1 MEVID
6 ARTAMTAPT
15 VDGQPSLPKRTG
27 PKGLLP
33 STWLSRTL
41 KVAYV
46 DCYGGG
52 AEIRGTLL
60 ELFPAGLVLNIG
72 GAKTLLSWDRLV
84 LCELVED

>member
-1 MEVID
+1 LTEILE
-6 ARTAMTAPT
+6 AMTAPT

-33 STWLSRTL
+33 STWLERTL
-41 KVAYV
+41 KLEYV
-46 DCYGGG
+46 DSFGVGQ
-52 AEIRGTLL
+52 ATSGTLL
-60 ELFPAGLVLNIG
+60 DLYPAGPVLNIG

>member
-1 MEVID
+1 LAELLE
-6 ARTAMTAPT
+6 AMTAPT

-33 STWLSRTL
+33 STWLERTL
-41 KVAYV
+41 KLEYV
-46 DCYGGG
+46 DGFGVG
-52 AEIRGTLL
+52 QATSGTLL
-60 ELFPAGLVLNIG
+60 DLYPAGPVLNIG